1 MKKNTNEMNKVVNYI
16 VSAPSIKSAKWRYNT
31 LKAIAK
37 NFYKGDTF
45 IHDNIS
51 DFVDYMAFGSMI
63 KDMDAGYGLHIIGI
77 ETKRGAIIR
86 NARGQVIGRTSCNV
100 YRMDYDPEQ
109 LSRELASVRD
119 VICEM
124 FN

>member
-1 MKKNTNEMNKVVNYI
+1 MKNTNKMNKVVNYI

-37 NFYKGDTF
+37 NFYRGDTF
-45 IHDNIS
+45 IHDNVS
-51 DFVDYMAFGSMI
+51 DFIDHMGFGAMI
-63 KDMDAGYGLHIIGI
+63 KDMESGYGLHIIGVEI
-77 ETKRGAIIR
+77 RRGSLIR

-109 LSRELASVRD
+109 LSRELEEVRD
-119 VICEM
+119 VILEM
-124 FN
+124 FS

>member
-1 MKKNTNEMNKVVNYI
+1 MKNTNKVTNYI
-16 VSAPSIKSAKWRYNT
+16 ISAPSLKSAKWRYNT

-37 NFYKGDTF
+37 TFQKGDTF
-45 IHDNIS
+45 IHENVS
-51 DFVDYMAFGSMI
+51 DFIDYMAFGSMI
-63 KDMDAGYGLHIIGI
+63 KDMAASYGLHIIGI
-77 ETKRGAIIR
+77 ETRRGAIIR

-119 VICEM
+119 VICDM

>member
-1 MKKNTNEMNKVVNYI
+1 MNKVVNYI

-45 IHDNIS
+45 IHDSVS
-51 DFVDYMAFGSMI
+51 DFIDYMAFGSMI
-63 KDMDAGYGLHIIGI
+63 KDMELSYNLHIIGI
-77 ETKRGAIIR
+77 ETKRGTIIR
-86 NARGQVIGRTSCNV
+86 NARGQVMGRTSCNV

-109 LSRELASVRD
+109 LSRELEEVHD
-119 VICEM
+119 VILEM
-124 FN
+124 FS